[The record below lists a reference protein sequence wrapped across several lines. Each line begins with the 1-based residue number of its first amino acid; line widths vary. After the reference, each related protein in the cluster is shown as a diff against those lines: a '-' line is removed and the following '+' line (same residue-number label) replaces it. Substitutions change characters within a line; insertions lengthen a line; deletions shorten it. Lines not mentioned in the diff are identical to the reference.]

1 MTFKYFIKH
10 FFSKSIHSQLK
21 KVSEKWE
28 YPISKSGNMPQ
39 KVGILIID
47 NKYSQKV
54 GIAIIKKRET

>member
-1 MTFKYFIKH
+1 MDADRGENKEAMPT
-10 FFSKSIHSQLK
+10 QLK